1 MRIWHITL
9 YSAWS
14 NYNSA
19 DPEIKKRFKH
29 IKVDN
34 LIIGNTMIPPI
45 LQQTSQGV
53 EYNGEVPN
61 EISISAYSKI
71 TETTQ
76 FTYLMIDYSHS
87 FSEG

>member
-1 MRIWHITL
+1 MRIWHILL
-9 YSAWS
+9 YSDTS

-19 DPEIKKRFKH
+19 DPEIRKRFKH

-34 LIIGNTMIPPI
+34 LIVGNTMIPPI

-53 EYNGEVPN
+53 QYNGEVPS
-61 EISISAYSKI
+61 EISISTYSKT

-76 FTYLMIDYSHS
+76 YTYLMIDYARS